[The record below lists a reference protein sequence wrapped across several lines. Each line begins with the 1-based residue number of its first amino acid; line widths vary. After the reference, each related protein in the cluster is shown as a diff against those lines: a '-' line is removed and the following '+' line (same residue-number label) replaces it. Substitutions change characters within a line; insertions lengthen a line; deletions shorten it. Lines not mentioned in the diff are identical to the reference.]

1 MAYKALARASVTIEL
16 FEDNE
21 RYEATVVSTN
31 GVILQPYD
39 SSTTL
44 IGSVLKNG
52 VDITSEIKNVRW
64 TKWNP
69 TADNLVECPEWNE
82 KRIGY
87 KVIEVKKDDVDNKSI
102 FSFEAYN
109 DNGDLLCTASIS
121 IIDINDLLVSTKEPE
136 NPYIGQLWVDDSK
149 SPANLYVWNGY
160 KWVISGSIGVV
171 VNNLLYNTGFTYNMD
186 KWEIVGEKRLIYTPT
201 PHTHLERR
209 YLTMNSEV
217 TADAARGIT
226 QTTAEEIVK
235 DSDYSFQMLFYS
247 SADTM
252 IYSNNIIVNIYSVD
266 SHNTETLIG
275 ERFFPA
281 EKMVQK
287 LFFTFR
293 SKHNTEHFRVEILGE
308 SGKRFNFNIA
318 EPAIYNTHNR
328 YPWTPNAKDS
338 TSMLTQENVWNA
350 LSNYGTVQGITSI
363 RNELTGQLEY
373 YINASMINAGK
384 ISAQYL
390 DVYNLSVTRKDNPD
404 IKTLEITDDG
414 IINIT
419 VKELRIGIEEPT
431 NIEDYVGGEVGA
443 ATDVLNNKIS
453 EATNTLDDK
462 INEASSALD
471 GKINEATSTLDD
483 KIDTATSSLKS
494 NIDAANRSINETK
507 TEVIATIEG
516 VAQRVTNSEAQTE
529 SLVQLTKDGVY
540 LSAYENGKHSLVDMN
555 GNNVTIKSNN
565 ITLEGYTTINDKF
578 TVNTDG
584 TIYAEDGHFSGTI
597 SASEIVSQKDSNG
610 DYVFSLDKT
619 GLLIAKNALIS
630 GQVGGTV
637 AKEDIISTSSGKFM
651 LDGDTGIM
659 TCREAGLT
667 DCIIQDGTIN
677 IKNNFIVTA
686 DGKVYIKGFTGD
698 DGVPDIG
705 GGRFNN
711 ARIKK
716 SSFEEGTISDSTIED
731 CTIKNE
737 SESLLINK
745 DGSIKSTS
753 LNTGDISAA
762 NITAS
767 GNITST
773 GIITGGSLKT
783 SDKIEGKSL
792 IISENIEAK
801 NIKATEGMETVNLKI
816 TGSLDI
822 GDIET
827 EGAIKA
833 GSFTT
838 AGNLSAKDISAANI
852 TLTDK
857 VKTAKLEVTESIS
870 FAGDLSIANLTAGEK
885 VTAKN
890 IETTEKVKAASIEAT
905 NAITGKS
912 LEVTETIKGAS
923 LETTDTI
930 KGKSLEITEGIKG
943 KTIEAESFSATDS
956 ITVTNNISHSDK
968 IIYKGESNTFI
979 ADHYAIGEE
988 AKVVGEL
995 DKNVLKLGQGMIMG
1009 GVATIEKLEENKFV
1023 TLEIK
1028 FETAFSV
1035 EPAVT
1040 ITLQSEEPGTIFGS
1054 VSKVTKEGFTLN
1066 CIGPADAN
1074 AVFHWIAAG
1083 AS

>member
-1 MAYKALARASVTIEL
+1 
-16 FEDNE
+16 
-21 RYEATVVSTN
+21 
-31 GVILQPYD
+31 
-39 SSTTL
+39 
-44 IGSVLKNG
+44 
-52 VDITSEIKNVRW
+52 
-64 TKWNP
+64 
-69 TADNLVECPEWNE
+69 
-82 KRIGY
+82 
-87 KVIEVKKDDVDNKSI
+87 
-102 FSFEAYN
+102 
-109 DNGDLLCTASIS
+109 
-121 IIDINDLLVSTKEPE
+121 
-136 NPYIGQLWVDDSK
+136 
-149 SPANLYVWNGY
+149 
-160 KWVISGSIGVV
+160 
-171 VNNLLYNTGFTYNMD
+171 
-186 KWEIVGEKRLIYTPT
+186 
-201 PHTHLERR
+201 
-209 YLTMNSEV
+209 
-217 TADAARGIT
+217 
-226 QTTAEEIVK
+226 
-235 DSDYSFQMLFYS
+235 ML
-247 SADTM
+247 
-252 IYSNNIIVNIYSVD
+252 YSNNIIVNIYSVD
-266 SHNTETLIG
+266 EHGTTVLI
-275 ERFFPA
+275 EEKIIPA

-287 LFFTFR
+287 LFFTFK
-293 SKHNTEHFRVEILGE
+293 SKHNTEHFKVEILGE
-308 SGKRFNFNIA
+308 NGKRFNFNIA

-338 TSMLTQENVWNA
+338 SAMLTQENVWNA

-363 RNELTGQLEY
+363 RNEETGQLEY

-390 DVYNLSVTRKDNPD
+390 DVYNLTVFRKDNPK

-414 IINIT
+414 MINIT
-419 VKELRIGIEEPT
+419 VKELKIGIEDPT
-431 NIEDYVGGEVGA
+431 KIEDYVGGEVGT
-443 ATDVLNNKIS
+443 ATDALNNKIA
-453 EATNTLDDK
+453 EATNTLD
-462 INEASSALD
+462 S
-471 GKINEATSTLDD
+471 KINEATDTLDG
-483 KIDTATSSLKS
+483 KISEATDTLDEKINSATTSLQN
-494 NIDAANRSINETK
+494 NIDDANKAINDTK

-516 VAQRVTNSEAQTE
+516 VAQRVTNTETQTE

-597 SASEIVSQKDSNG
+597 SASEIVSQKDENG

-637 AKEDIISTSSGKFM
+637 AKEDIISTTSGKFM

-667 DCIIQDGTIN
+667 DCIIEDGTIN
-677 IKNNFIVTA
+677 IKDSFIVDK
-686 DGKVYIKGFTGD
+686 DGNVFIKGFTGD

-711 ARIKK
+711 AKIRK
-716 SSFEEGTISDSTIED
+716 SNFTEGTIKDSTIED

-737 SESLLINK
+737 SESLLINT
-745 DGSIKSTS
+745 DGSIKSVS
-753 LNTGDISAA
+753 LDTGDISAI
-762 NITAS
+762 NIAAS
-767 GNITST
+767 GTITST

-783 SDKIEGKSL
+783 SDAIEGKSL
-792 IISENIEAK
+792 TISENIEAK
-801 NIKATEGMETVNLKI
+801 NIKATEGIETVNLKI

-822 GDIET
+822 DGIET
-827 EGAIKA
+827 TGAIEA

-838 AGNLSAKDISAANI
+838 TGNLDAKDINATNI
-852 TLTDK
+852 TLTNK
-857 VKTAKLEVTESIS
+857 VKTSILEITESIS
-870 FAGDLSIANLTAGEK
+870 YSGDLSITNLTAGEK

-890 IETTEKVKAASIEAT
+890 IETAERVKAASIEVT
-905 NAITGKS
+905 DIITGKS
-912 LEVTETIKGAS
+912 LEATETI
-923 LETTDTI
+923 I
-930 KGKSLEITEGIKG
+930 GKSLETTEGIKG
-943 KTIEAESFSATDS
+943 KTIEAESFSVTDS
-956 ITVTNNISHSDK
+956 ITITNNINHADK

-995 DKNVLKLGQGMIMG
+995 DKNVLKLGQCIMTG
-1009 GVATIEKLEENKFV
+1009 GVATIEKLEADKFA

-1028 FETAFSV
+1028 FEIAFSV
-1035 EPAVT
+1035 EPIVT

-1074 AVFHWIAAG
+1074 AVFHWIAVG